1 MTTRTPGWGVTPRSE
16 LASMAA
22 SRPGVAGSTT
32 TMAWRLA
39 SMLVSARTA
48 SAEDSTLT
56 PARRSVAARPPRS
69 SSAGST
75 TRTPPLIGITE
86 SYSNAARSGSSSVRW
101 NRPPSSLRGLE
112 DGAVRA
118 AAHQPLAQLPALD
131 LRGEEIALATRGVEE
146 RRGQLRLVARVTR
159 HEPRRRLLPGARELH
174 RARQERDA
182 LARAVERHAQLL
194 GLRVL
199 GHRRRGLRARRF
211 LQLQLRLGHAR
222 GVVEGKSERQA
233 DTGQPPAADGA
244 AVPGDEYLRPAL
256 RLHFVEQQ
264 LLLALIE
271 RGEVDACRRRRDGV
285 GVVEIGH
292 GVDRIGVR
300 AAHELLQPRL
310 RVESLQL
317 GVERLRLGGHGL
329 LLPRRGRGAVGLSRA
344 QLANAL
350 GHAAEQIEAPL
361 GQEQLREEIERL
373 LEQFVRL
380 VDGVAAEQQ
389 RVRLRVRGAAEAR
402 GAIDDGDVDGQQR
415 TAAAEVEDAVV
426 AQLDVLCMLRGDVE
440 AECGVRLRG
449 RDHAYG
455 EGRIEAAHGQR
466 AASI

>member
-1 MTTRTPGWGVTPRSE
+1 MTSALKPRGGSTLSMMTRTTGRGVTPRSE

-48 SAEDSTLT
+48 SAEHSTLT

-146 RRGQLRLVARVTR
+146 RRGQLRLVARVAR

-211 LQLQLRLGHAR
+211 LQLQLRLGHAS
-222 GVVEGKSERQA
+222 GVVEGKNERQA
-233 DTGQPPAADGA
+233 DAGQPRAADGA
-244 AVPGDEYLRPAL
+244 AVSGDEYLRPAL
-256 RLHFVEQQ
+256 RLHFIEQE

-271 RGEVDACRRRRDGV
+271 
-285 GVVEIGH
+285 
-292 GVDRIGVR
+292 
-300 AAHELLQPRL
+300 
-310 RVESLQL
+310 
-317 GVERLRLGGHGL
+317 
-329 LLPRRGRGAVGLSRA
+329 
-344 QLANAL
+344 
-350 GHAAEQIEAPL
+350 
-361 GQEQLREEIERL
+361 
-373 LEQFVRL
+373 
-380 VDGVAAEQQ
+380 
-389 RVRLRVRGAAEAR
+389 R

-426 AQLDVLCMLRGDVE
+426 AQFDVLRMLRGDVE
-440 AECGVRLRG
+440 AECGVRRRR
-449 RDHAYG
+449 RDHAHG
-455 EGRIEAAHGQR
+455 EGRVEAAHGQR
-466 AASI
+466 AGVGVVECERGGKGHGVSD